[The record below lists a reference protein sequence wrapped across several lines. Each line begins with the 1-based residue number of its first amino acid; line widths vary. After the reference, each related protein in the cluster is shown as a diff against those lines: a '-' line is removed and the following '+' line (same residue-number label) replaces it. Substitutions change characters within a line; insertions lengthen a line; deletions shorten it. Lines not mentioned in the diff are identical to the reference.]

1 MKLIEQALEFEKR
14 SMARMSTSDRVMA
27 SREAKSI
34 VLAVNEIYKKTK
46 EPYLMKVMKLVTV
59 KKRKIDKR
67 LKGSSISS
75 AL

>member
-1 MKLIEQALEFEKR
+1 MKLIEKALEFERR

-34 VLAVNEIYKKTK
+34 VLAINEIYKKTK

-67 LKGSSISS
+67 LKGFSLSS
-75 AL
+75 AI